1 MRKEK
6 TLYDVA
12 YVMNF
17 NKYGL
22 ERNEFELVIAER
34 VKALNLGVDFDDSKD
49 ELYAWNGD
57 FLLVLEEMDAEK
69 AKFVAE
75 RLKTIY
81 PKYKPMITVYK
92 TNTNIEVN
100 LEDVA

>member
-49 ELYAWNGD
+49 ELYA
-57 FLLVLEEMDAEK
+57 
-69 AKFVAE
+69 
-75 RLKTIY
+75 
-81 PKYKPMITVYK
+81 
-92 TNTNIEVN
+92 
-100 LEDVA
+100 